1 MINNN
6 KIIFDIP
13 IPADLKI
20 LKKNQLDW
28 DNYFSIL
35 GMLKTIR
42 ASTDENYI
50 KPTQKQCHEL
60 LTLLRTYL
68 IENDAFDKAKLSRF

>member
-1 MINNN
+1 
-6 KIIFDIP
+6 
-13 IPADLKI
+13 
-20 LKKNQLDW
+20 
-28 DNYFSIL
+28 
-35 GMLKTIR
+35 MLKTIR

-68 IENDAFDKAKLSRF
+68 IEHDAFDKAKLSSF